1 MKQTQV
7 TAETKSEKFAPQL
20 TASTRERAFSVARD
34 GLKGEVAAVDV
45 LALAVQEVRKTPGYQ
60 AERAKHAENFRAS
73 GIAAGL
79 ILSAVLPAYPAD
91 ADGEV
96 RAREFVSRIRRLWL
110 SSVGYKAPKRAKPEI
125 ELEVGAALA
134 VQALISNFTGRKGI
148 VSKDTLRPMLAILRG
163 LSEGRLSLGDIAKAC
178 QYAGDA
184 GDAEQTPAAEE
195 VQAPA
200 AEEVQAPAADMVP
213 VAM

>member
-7 TAETKSEKFAPQL
+7 AAETKNEKFAPQL
-20 TASTRERAFSVARD
+20 SAATRERAAEVARD
-34 GLKGEVAAVDV
+34 GLKGEAAAVDV
-45 LALAVQEVRKTPGYQ
+45 LALAVQEVRLTPGYQ

-110 SSVGYKAPKRAKPEI
+110 SSVHYKAPKREQPEI
-125 ELEVGAALA
+125 ELEFGAARA
-134 VQALISNFTGRKGI
+134 VQALIANFTGRHGI
-148 VSKDTLRPMLAILRG
+148 VSKDTLKPMITILRG
-163 LSEGRLSLGDIAKAC
+163 LADGRLSLGDIAKAC
-178 QYAGDA
+178 QVDT
-184 GDAEQTPAAEE
+184 EQT
-195 VQAPA
+195 PA

-213 VAM
+213 VSL